1 MLVSVKLINLKKK
14 CIIVYSTIKKCIQ
27 SDIVTVFSNY
37 ISVISIFMLYF
48 DNCMDTVITESI
60 FSKNL
65 FLIFISDGDETFF
78 QMILYV

>member
-1 MLVSVKLINLKKK
+1 
-14 CIIVYSTIKKCIQ
+14 
-27 SDIVTVFSNY
+27 
-37 ISVISIFMLYF
+37 MLYF

-65 FLIFISDGDETFF
+65 FLLFISDGDETFF